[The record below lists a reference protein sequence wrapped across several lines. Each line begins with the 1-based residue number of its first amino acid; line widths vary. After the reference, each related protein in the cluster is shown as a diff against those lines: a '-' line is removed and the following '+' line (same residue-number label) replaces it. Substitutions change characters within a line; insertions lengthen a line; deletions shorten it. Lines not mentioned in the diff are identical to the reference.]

1 MSAANLTSVQC
12 SLGSVLA
19 RFFLFFFVFSNACV
33 LHGLHVSIYV
43 LQSVCSS
50 VSFVPQTVCFSAL
63 CSCIFKSY
71 GLCVCSLFPFLS
83 VPWLRFSLFPS
94 LHVLSYPK
102 IPQCL
107 YSSISMCFSH
117 YCSPV
122 SKFPKASCSSVAK
135 VPTLYVLHSPCSS
148 VLCSST
154 SRFPSPYVLQFLN
167 FQILM
172 FTFHALQ
179 SLCSPFSKFSS
190 HYVLQPM
197 FLFQSICSPV
207 SKFPNP
213 MFLNLH
219 MLQQLCYPSLQ
230 LN

>member
-1 MSAANLTSVQC
+1 MPVYFMVSTFPYMFFSPCVRQ
-12 SLGSVLA
+12 SL
-19 RFFLFFFVFSNACV
+19 LFPKLYVFQPCV
-33 LHGLHVSIYV
+33 LVSLSPTVSVFV
-43 LQSVCSS
+43 LC
-50 VSFVPQTVCFSAL
+50 
-63 CSCIFKSY
+63 
-71 GLCVCSLFPFLS
+71 FPFYQF
-83 VPWLRFSLFPS
+83 PWLRFSLFPS

-107 YSSISMCFSH
+107 CSSISMCFSH

-172 FTFHALQ
+172 LTFHALQ
-179 SLCSPFSKFSS
+179 SLCSPFSKFSN